1 LLRPQYTYS
10 LEATT
15 DTQKAG
21 LATAHER
28 LLDGEYPATVDLADA
43 RHWHQVYSE
52 LVRFTEDALA
62 LSRPSQAALVSG
74 AAAELEA
81 DLQLIARQR
90 DRLRSRL
97 EFWEQKLRAL
107 GPDIQP
113 VA

>member
-1 LLRPQYTYS
+1 

-15 DTQKAG
+15 DTQKVAP
-21 LATAHER
+21 AAASER
-28 LLDGEYPATVDLADA
+28 LLDGEYPATADLADA

-52 LVRFTEDALA
+52 LVRFTEDALS
-62 LSRPSQAALVSG
+62 LSRQSQAALVSG
-74 AAAELEA
+74 AAAEVEA

-107 GPDIQP
+107 APDIQP